1 MRNYAILKNMLA
13 KFFQLSK
20 YQNLQVEDLQRN
32 LRAHI
37 LDGSLFG
44 FAMSLI
50 SVNTIMPVF
59 IQQVG
64 GNSVAISSVPVL
76 WWLGVNLPQALFIR
90 LTHRGTQA
98 KSFMLRYGLL
108 HRLSFLAIA
117 IFTLAASARLRSSWI
132 VLALLVMIFLSAVS
146 NSMASPPWFQ
156 VFTKT
161 TPVKIR
167 GRLIALRQILS
178 SAFGVLGGSLVAVI
192 LATIQTP
199 VNFAVLFALA
209 FIFAMLS
216 FMCLRTLREPQS
228 KEFVPMTHGLVIN
241 ARKILTTDRRIRDV
255 IIADVLILMSMT
267 AAAFYAVYALEKFSL
282 PASYAGTFTML
293 VMSSMVLGNV
303 VFGFLADHFGHRVN
317 WLILAGCSAAASLM
331 AIIASNILLYGLVF
345 FFMACTTTL
354 QGISRLSLLAELSAE
369 AERPIYVA
377 FVNTITAPAVF
388 VGVLFGGVARWFGY
402 ASVFILAA
410 LLSAA
415 AFFWIYFYV
424 QEPRE
429 MARRI
434 A

>member
-1 MRNYAILKNMLA
+1 MLA

-20 YQNLQVEDLQRN
+20 YPNLNAEDLQRN

-37 LDGSLFG
+37 LDGSFFG

-76 WWLGVNLPQALFIR
+76 WWLGVNLPQALFVR
-90 LTHRGTQA
+90 FTHRGTQA
-98 KSFMLRYGLL
+98 KPFLLRYGLL
-108 HRLSFLAIA
+108 HRFSFLAIA
-117 IFTLAASARLRSSWI
+117 IFTIIAAPRLRSSWL
-132 VLALLVMIFLSAVS
+132 VVSLLVMIFVSAVS
-146 NSMASPPWFQ
+146 GSMALPPWFQ

-178 SAFGVLGGSLVAVI
+178 SAFGILGGSLVAVT
-192 LATIQTP
+192 LATISTP
-199 VNFAVLFALA
+199 INFAILFAFA
-209 FIFAMLS
+209 FVFGMLS
-216 FMCLRTLREPQS
+216 YACLRVLREPPS
-228 KEFVPMTHGLVIN
+228 KEFVPIQGLVIH
-241 ARKILTTDRRIRDV
+241 AKKILTTNRRIRDV
-255 IIADVLILMSMT
+255 IIVDVLILMSMT

-282 PASYAGTFTML
+282 PASYAGTFTVL
-293 VMSSMVLGNV
+293 VMASMVLGNV
-303 VFGFLADHFGHRVN
+303 VFGFLADHFGHRLN
-317 WLILAGCSAAASLM
+317 WLILAGCSAAASIM

-345 FFMACTTTL
+345 FFMACTATL
-354 QGISRLSLLAELSAE
+354 QGISRLSLLAELCSE
-369 AERPIYVA
+369 AERPLYIS

-388 VGVLFGGVARWFGY
+388 VGILFGAIARWFGY
-402 ASVFILAA
+402 ASVFMLAA
-410 LLSAA
+410 LLAIA
-415 AFFWIYFYV
+415 AFLWIYFYV

-429 MARRI
+429 MGAKI